1 MNKIFNICLTLIQV
15 FIFSELILSQEI
27 LTSREIN
34 DYSLYNTKAEFLY
47 SENVADSFLIL
58 VSVPDDYFSS
68 GKSYPVLYVLDGDI
82 AFGMA
87 ASIAR
92 YLQIG
97 DNIPELIVVGIGYG
111 VIGKSAAEKRLR
123 DYGPEQDGDAE
134 RFLDFINSELI
145 PDINLNYSTIPDDN
159 TISGYSLGGLFA
171 LYTMFTKPESFS
183 RYIIGSPYLVWDNY
197 SIFSYE
203 ERASEII
210 GNLDVAVFISVG
222 SEESTEK
229 RYEPIDSLVTNFQKK
244 NLPGLLLETKIF
256 QGSTRLTGPPEVLT
270 HGLISVFSW

>member
-1 MNKIFNICLTLIQV
+1 MNKIVSIYFSLILVLIFNK
-15 FIFSELILSQEI
+15 FILSQNN
-27 LTSREIN
+27 LSSREIN
-34 DYSLYNTKAEFLY
+34 DYSLYNTNAEFVY
-47 SENVADSFLIL
+47 SEIVADSFLIL
-58 VSVPDDYFSS
+58 VSVPDDYESS
-68 GKSYPVLYVLDGDI
+68 GKNYPVLYVLDGDI

-111 VIGKSAAEKRLR
+111 VIGKTAAEKRLR

-134 RFLDFINSELI
+134 RFLNFISGELI
-145 PDINLNYSTIPDDN
+145 PKINSKYRTVPDDN
-159 TISGYSLGGLFA
+159 SISGYSLGGLFA
-171 LYTMFTKPESFS
+171 LYTLFTKPESFS

-203 ERASEII
+203 ESATEKI
-210 GNLDVAVFISVG
+210 GDLNLALFISVG

-229 RYEPIDSLVTNFQKK
+229 RYEPIDSLVTNIQKQ
-244 NLPGLLLETKIF
+244 NYSGLLLETKVF

>member
-15 FIFSELILSQEI
+15 FIFSEIILSQEN
-27 LTSREIN
+27 LNSKEIN
-34 DYSLYNTKAEFLY
+34 DYSLYNTDAEFVY
-47 SENVADSFLIL
+47 SEIVADSFLIL
-58 VSVPDDYFSS
+58 VSVPDDYFFS

-87 ASIAR
+87 AGIAR

-111 VIGKSAAEKRLR
+111 VLGKTAAEKRLR

-145 PDINLNYSTIPDDN
+145 PAINSKYRTVPDDN

-171 LYTMFTKPESFS
+171 LYTIFTKPESFN
-183 RYIIGSPYLVWDNY
+183 RYIVGSPYLVWDNY

-203 ERASEII
+203 ESASEKI
-210 GNLDVAVFISVG
+210 GKLNLAVFISVG

-229 RYEPIDSLVTNFQKK
+229 RYEPIDSLVTNVQKK
-244 NLPGLLLETKIF
+244 NLPGLFIETKVF

-270 HGLISVFSW
+270 YGLISVFSW

>member
-1 MNKIFNICLTLIQV
+1 MNKIFSICFSLI
-15 FIFSELILSQEI
+15 LILISSDFVLSQEN
-27 LTSREIN
+27 LNSREIKN
-34 DYSLYNTKAEFLY
+34 YSLYNTKAEFVY
-47 SENVADSFLIL
+47 SEIVADSFLIL
-58 VSVPDDYFSS
+58 VSVPDDYNISR
-68 GKSYPVLYVLDGDI
+68 KSYPVLYVLDGDI

-87 ASIAR
+87 AGIAR

-97 DNIPELIVVGIGYG
+97 DKIPELIVVGIGYG
-111 VIGKSAAEKRLR
+111 VIGKAGAEKRLR

-145 PDINLNYSTIPDDN
+145 PDINSKYRTEPDDH

-171 LYTMFTKPESFS
+171 LYALFTKPESFS
-183 RYIIGSPYLVWDNY
+183 RYIVGSPYLVWDDY
-197 SIFSYE
+197 SIFRYE
-203 ERASEII
+203 ESDSEKI
-210 GNLDVAVFISVG
+210 GDLDLAIFISVG

-229 RYEPIDSLVTNFQKK
+229 RYEPIDSLVTNIQKK
-244 NLPGLLLETKIF
+244 NHPGLLVETKVF

>member
-1 MNKIFNICLTLIQV
+1 MNKIFSICFSLI
-15 FIFSELILSQEI
+15 LILISSDFVLSQEN
-27 LTSREIN
+27 LSSREIQN
-34 DYSLYNTKAEFLY
+34 YSLYNTNAEFVY
-47 SENVADSFLIL
+47 SEIVADSFLIL
-58 VSVPDDYFSS
+58 VSVPDDYETSV
-68 GKSYPVLYVLDGDI
+68 KKYPVLYVLDGDI

-97 DNIPELIVVGIGYG
+97 DKVPELIVVGIGYG
-111 VIGKSAAEKRLR
+111 VIGKTAAEKRLR

-145 PDINLNYSTIPDDN
+145 PDINSKYRTVPDDN
-159 TISGYSLGGLFA
+159 SISGYSLGGLFA
-171 LYTMFTKPESFS
+171 LYTLFTKPESFS

-203 ERASEII
+203 ESASEKI
-210 GNLDVAVFISVG
+210 GNLNMAVFISVG

-229 RYEPIDSLVTNFQKK
+229 RYEPIDSLVTNVQKK
-244 NLPGLLLETKIF
+244 NLPGLLVETKVF